1 MKINKKNFFFTV
13 LFIFLLISPSYGEI
27 YPKLIKPV
35 TDYDGALKQ
44 EDKDDILMKIE
55 ELEREHSIQL
65 RVMTIK
71 SLQSCCAGTI
81 DLFAADLLEKW
92 EKEKIVTGRSV
103 LLLYS
108 GRDKKVR
115 IQLGS
120 MMDISLVPYMENII
134 ATEMIPL
141 FKQYHNSEGIKVGA
155 RKIILVLTG
164 EATPVPGVVPVI
176 CPDAADKAYKPVM
189 DNMFKFFLFLIIIC
203 FMVFL
208 LKGNVNLDG
217 NHPGKYKYHNRHSY
231 RESSSSQRK
240 RGGTWS
246 GGGGA
251 SGSW

>member
-1 MKINKKNFFFTV
+1 MKRNKKNL
-13 LFIFLLISPSYGEI
+13 LFIFVFMFLLISPSYGEI

-44 EDKDDILMKIE
+44 EDKDDILFKIE

-65 RVMTIK
+65 RVVTIK
-71 SLQSCCAGTI
+71 SLKDYVSYSSI
-81 DLFAADLLEKW
+81 DVFAADLLKKW

-108 GRDKKVR
+108 GRDRKVR
-115 IQLGS
+115 IQIGS
-120 MMDISLVPYMENII
+120 MIDPSVVASMENII

-141 FKQYHNSEGIKVGA
+141 FKQYHSSEGIKVGV

-164 EATPVPGVVPVI
+164 QATPIPGVVPVI
-176 CPDAADKAYKPVM
+176 CPDAADKAYRPVI
-189 DNMFKFFLFLIIIC
+189 DNMFRFFLFLIIIC

-217 NHPGKYKYHNRHSY
+217 SHPGKHKYYNRHSY
-231 RESSSSQRK
+231 RGSSSR
-240 RGGTWS
+240 RTGRTWS

>member
-1 MKINKKNFFFTV
+1 MKRNKKNL
-13 LFIFLLISPSYGEI
+13 LFIFVFMFLLISPSYGEI

-35 TDYDGALKQ
+35 TDYDGVLKQ

-65 RVMTIK
+65 RVVTIK
-71 SLQSCCAGTI
+71 SLKSCCAGTI
-81 DLFAADLLEKW
+81 DVFAADLLEKW

-108 GRDKKVR
+108 GRDRKVR

-120 MMDISLVPYMENII
+120 MMDTSMVPYMENII

-141 FKQYHNSEGIKVGA
+141 FKHCHNSEGIKVGA

-164 EATPVPGVVPVI
+164 EATPVPGVAPVI
-176 CPDAADKAYKPVM
+176 CPDAADKAYKPVI
-189 DNMFKFFLFLIIIC
+189 DNLFRFFLFLIIIC

-217 NHPGKYKYHNRHSY
+217 SHPGKYKYYNRHSY
-231 RESSSSQRK
+231 RGSSSR
-240 RGGTWS
+240 RTGRTWS